1 MYLGDLGRHGYFGYC
16 TTDDDAAWHSRRVSA
31 YCVLDNDY
39 LDPRLGLDS
48 PIAGLRATAAHELFH
63 AVQFA
68 YDWLEDLWLMEGT
81 ATWIEDVTF
90 PGVHDSLRCL
100 PRTRSAGRTCR
111 STWDAAASSTGTGSS
126 GVTPPSGSGAASSA
140 RRGSGPGA
148 TCTPSLPRGGAVA
161 GRGLSIPRLFA
172 GFAAANRV
180 PATAYREGH
189 LYPRAQA
196 FAAYGLGDARP
207 AVSGSTGVAHLSKT
221 IAFRAA
227 SALGPRSLALEL
239 TVGRGIA
246 SSRVTALVVR
256 PGGDVERRRILL
268 DGNGSGRA
276 VVPFGLGVRRVDL
289 VLANAG
295 TGYRWRGTALSC
307 GGISLDD
314 GRPFTSSAALR

>member
-1 MYLGDLGRHGYFGYC
+1 M
-16 TTDDDAAWHSRRVSA
+16 
-31 YCVLDNDY
+31 
-39 LDPRLGLDS
+39 
-48 PIAGLRATAAHELFH
+48 
-63 AVQFA
+63 
-68 YDWLEDLWLMEGT
+68 
-81 ATWIEDVTF
+81 
-90 PGVHDSLRCL
+90 
-100 PRTRSAGRTCR
+100 
-111 STWDAAASSTGTGSS
+111 
-126 GVTPPSGSGAASSA
+126 
-140 RRGSGPGA
+140 
-148 TCTPSLPRGGAVA
+148 
-161 GRGLSIPRLFA
+161 
-172 GFAAANRV
+172 